1 MKEYYWCR
9 KLLKTGDYYYIYVI
23 KEAAIQIYKNVGYE
37 INIDSDKVPEKIRA
51 REKNRDD

>member
-37 INIDSDKVPEKIRA
+37 INIDSNEVPEKIRTK
-51 REKNRDD
+51 EENRDD

>member
-37 INIDSDKVPEKIRA
+37 INIDSDEVPEKIRLK
-51 REKNRDD
+51 EENRDD

>member
-37 INIDSDKVPEKIRA
+37 INIDSNKVPEKIRVK
-51 REKNRDD
+51 EENRDD

>member
-37 INIDSDKVPEKIRA
+37 INIDSDKVPEKIRVN
-51 REKNRDD
+51 EENKDD

>member
-37 INIDSDKVPEKIRA
+37 INIDSDKVPEKIRLK
-51 REKNRDD
+51 EENRDD

>member
-37 INIDSDKVPEKIRA
+37 INIDSDKVPEKIRVK
-51 REKNRDD
+51 EENRDD

>member
-37 INIDSDKVPEKIRA
+37 INIDSDKVPEKIRVKEES
-51 REKNRDD
+51 RHD